1 MHISPFNFPLEIP
14 VLQLMGA
21 LITGNKITVKV
32 DSRVSLVIE
41 QFVRLLI
48 ECGLP
53 PSDLDLIH
61 SNGINTEKFIRMT
74 PEIRM
79 LQFTGSS
86 TVAERLS
93 QITNGKIKIE
103 DAGLNWKI
111 LGPGVLKEIDY
122 IAWQSDHDAYTLGGQ
137 KCSAQSILFA
147 HEDWIKAGFIE
158 KIKAYAE
165 KRTFE
170 TLSIVPILTWS
181 NKRIQS
187 HVDAVLKIPGSR
199 LLFGGEA
206 ITNTKVPEQYGLYKP
221 TAIVN
226 FRF

>member
-1 MHISPFNFPLEIP
+1 M
-14 VLQLMGA
+14 
-21 LITGNKITVKV
+21 
-32 DSRVSLVIE
+32 
-41 QFVRLLI
+41 
-48 ECGLP
+48 
-53 PSDLDLIH
+53 
-61 SNGINTEKFIRMT
+61 
-74 PEIRM
+74 
-79 LQFTGSS
+79 
-86 TVAERLS
+86 AERLS
-93 QITNGKIKIE
+93 EITNGKVKIE

-147 HEDWIKAGFIE
+147 HEDWIQAGFLD

-187 HVDAVLKIPGSR
+187 HVDAVLKIPGSK

-221 TAIVN
+221 TATFVPISEFKNHYDLVTTEL
-226 FRF
+226 FGPF